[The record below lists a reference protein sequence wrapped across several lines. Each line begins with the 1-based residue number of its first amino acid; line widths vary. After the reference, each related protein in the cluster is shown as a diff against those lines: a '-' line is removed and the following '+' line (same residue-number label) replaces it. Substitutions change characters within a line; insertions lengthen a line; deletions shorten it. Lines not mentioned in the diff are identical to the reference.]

1 MVARKSV
8 GYNLFRTAVPFW
20 RRTTCNLRG
29 LPPKRDC
36 ISKRGVGQESR
47 AIRYIPMKQKEA
59 VVLDTVSIF
68 KYRGTSK
75 LFFRS
80 VSAQTTRGGGA
91 ARDGGQRTFD
101 ATHRSLRHDIQHNV
115 VYTALEAIKAFDQ
128 TSLPAER
135 CYTTNASCRLFVAGN
150 SSYRHIAAAAAAASI
165 RLVRL
170 ELAIS
175 ARSAGAAAAV
185 ARESAPTRRGP
196 ETEALPVRVYVG
208 LTIYA
213 SYMKTRW
220 TFFSGKISNLL
231 SHI

>member
-36 ISKRGVGQESR
+36 ISKREVGQESR

-80 VSAQTTRGGGA
+80 VSAQTTRGGGCRTGWRA
-91 ARDGGQRTFD
+91 KNVRRDASKL
-101 ATHRSLRHDIQHNV
+101 ATRYSAQRSLHGSRSDQGLRSNV
-115 VYTALEAIKAFDQ
+115 TTCREVLHHQCK
-128 TSLPAER
+128 LP
-135 CYTTNASCRLFVAGN
+135 
-150 SSYRHIAAAAAAASI
+150 SI
-165 RLVRL
+165 RSGQFLVQAYSSSSSSSSLDSSGAVGTRYFSAFGRSCGSGSKR
-170 ELAIS
+170 ERSYS
-175 ARSAGAAAAV
+175 ARA
-185 ARESAPTRRGP
+185 
-196 ETEALPVRVYVG
+196 
-208 LTIYA
+208 
-213 SYMKTRW
+213 
-220 TFFSGKISNLL
+220 
-231 SHI
+231 